1 MSDYDMT
8 ARKVTAVDC
17 LHSVSDSAELD
28 EEWADPT
35 PKSARRSSLHRLPSG
50 HRSPSTGRPALIK
63 SRSRKVVRHVPFPSS
78 AAEGVPEDCSRLL
91 PHMSTARGRNGG
103 LNLLP
108 LLLFLA
114 LCCLLVSIYFTIH
127 VQFEFTSTCFCFFF
141 HIQISVHRLFVTG
154 IYRTSYGG

>member
-17 LHSVSDSAELD
+17 LHSVSDSAELV

-50 HRSPSTGRPALIK
+50 HRSPSTGRLALIK

-114 LCCLLVSIYFTIH
+114 LCRQLVSTLLFTL
-127 VQFEFTSTCFCFFF
+127 SLSLPPLCFFS
-141 HIQISVHRLFVTG
+141 HSDLCAQVVCDGYLSRKLWRVM
-154 IYRTSYGG
+154 

>member
-1 MSDYDMT
+1 MSDYGMI
-8 ARKVTAVDC
+8 ARKVTATDC

-50 HRSPSTGRPALIK
+50 HRSPRTGLLALIK
-63 SRSRKVVRHVPFPSS
+63 NQTRKKVRHVPFPSS
-78 AAEGVPEDCSRLL
+78 AAEGMPEDCSRRL

-114 LCCLLVSIYFTIH
+114 LCRQLVSTLLFTLSLSLLPL
-127 VQFEFTSTCFCFFF
+127 VFFFF

-154 IYRTSYGG
+154 IYRTSSGG

>member
-1 MSDYDMT
+1 MSDYGMI

-17 LHSVSDSAELD
+17 LHSVSDSAELV

-50 HRSPSTGRPALIK
+50 HRSPSTGRLALIK

-114 LCCLLVSIYFTIH
+114 LCRQLVSTLLFTL
-127 VQFEFTSTCFCFFF
+127 SLSLPPLFFF
-141 HIQISVHRLFVTG
+141 SHSDLCAQVVCDGYLSRKLWRVM
-154 IYRTSYGG
+154 